1 LLEPDGHLIIVFKLP
16 DSFYTAL
23 SRASVVTSS
32 TVAPGG
38 FSLRR
43 YGLRGRKSPALGGRV
58 RAPSSI
64 FFSPHFNSYL
74 QMTSTYPVKAML
86 TKLRRLVVGI
96 SKHLLLIQLLDS
108 KRSERIPFRQF
119 VHELVNAIQH
129 AIPLPMR
136 VLLHQLLPFLT
147 VL

>member
-1 LLEPDGHLIIVFKLP
+1 LIIVFKLP

-23 SRASVVTSS
+23 SSASVVTSS

-38 FSLRR
+38 FSLTKIWFK
-43 YGLRGRKSPALGGRV
+43 GTKSPALRGWGV

-64 FFSPHFNSYL
+64 SFSPHSNSYF

-96 SKHLLLIQLLDS
+96 SEHLLLIQLLDS

-136 VLLHQLLPFLT
+136 ALLHQLLPFLT
-147 VL
+147 ML